1 MMSDYTILRGRSP
14 TSEIS
19 NHKSPQEVPLNIV
32 VCVKQVPDTAAT
44 LKVDEQ
50 SSVSWGD
57 AALVINP
64 WDEYAIEE
72 AIRIKEKHGGK
83 VIVLSLGPEQS
94 KEALKQAV
102 AMGCDEA
109 HLISD
114 PAFEGSDALATTY
127 ILAQAI
133 KQLGNVDVV
142 FFGKQAIDGD
152 TGLVPAGVARRL
164 GWPLLTYIAKID
176 ELDPGSQAI
185 KVTRLLEQGRQ
196 SMSSKLPAVLSV
208 VKEINEPRYPSFMN
222 IRKASK
228 LQIPVLTAAAIG
240 AEASKIGKAN
250 AAAQWLKVFPL
261 PARAGNV
268 ELITGDSPQAI
279 AAALA
284 DKLMAEKVI

>member
-1 MMSDYTILRGRSP
+1 
-14 TSEIS
+14 
-19 NHKSPQEVPLNIV
+19 LNIV
-32 VCVKQVPDTAAT
+32 VCTKQVPDSAAT

-50 SSVSWGD
+50 SRVSWGE

-72 AIRIKEKHGGK
+72 ALRLKEKFGGK
-83 VIVLSLGPEQS
+83 VTVLSVGPEQA

-102 AMGCDEA
+102 AMGCDDA
-109 HLISD
+109 QLISD
-114 PAFEGSDALATTY
+114 AAFEGSDALATTY

-133 KQLGNVDVV
+133 KKLGDVDVV
-142 FFGKQAIDGD
+142 IFGKQAIDGD

-164 GWPLLTYIAKID
+164 SWPLLSYVAKID
-176 ELDPGSQAI
+176 ELDPGSKSI

-196 SMSSKLPAVLSV
+196 SVSSKLPAVLSV

-228 LQIPVLTAAAIG
+228 LQIPTLNAAAIG
-240 AEASKIGKAN
+240 ADTGKVGAAH

-261 PARAGNV
+261 AARAGTCDI
-268 ELITGDSPQAI
+268 ITGDSPQAI
-279 AAALA
+279 AALLA
-284 DKLMAEKVI
+284 DKLLAEKVI

>member
-1 MMSDYTILRGRSP
+1 MP
-14 TSEIS
+14 
-19 NHKSPQEVPLNIV
+19 KEVTLNIV
-32 VCVKQVPDTAAT
+32 VCTKQVPDTAAT

-50 SSVSWGD
+50 SNVSWGD
-57 AALVINP
+57 APLVINP

-72 AIRIKEKHGGK
+72 AIRLKEKFGGK
-83 VIVLSLGPEQS
+83 VTVLSVGPEQA

-102 AMGCDEA
+102 AMGCDDA
-109 HLISD
+109 QLISD
-114 PAFEGSDALATTY
+114 PIFDGSDALATTH

-133 KQLGNVDVV
+133 KKLGDVDMVV
-142 FFGKQAIDGD
+142 FGKQAIDGD

-164 GWPLLTYIAKID
+164 GWPLLSYIAKID
-176 ELDPGSQAI
+176 ELDAAAKSI

-196 SMSSKLPAVLSV
+196 GVASQLPAVISV

-228 LQIPVLTAAAIG
+228 LAIPTLNAAAIG
-240 AEASKIGKAN
+240 ADADKVGRAH
-250 AAAQWLKVFPL
+250 AATQWVKTFPL
-261 PARAGNV
+261 PARTGNV
-268 ELITGDSPQAI
+268 EIISGDSPQAI

>member
-1 MMSDYTILRGRSP
+1 M
-14 TSEIS
+14 
-19 NHKSPQEVPLNIV
+19 NIV
-32 VCVKQVPDTAAT
+32 VCAKQVPDSAAT

-50 SSVSWGD
+50 SNVSWGD

-72 AIRIKEKHGGK
+72 AIRLKEKFGGK
-83 VIVLSLGPEQS
+83 VTVLTVGPEQS

-114 PAFEGSDALATTY
+114 PAFAGSDALATTY

-133 KQLGNVDVV
+133 KQLGEIDLVA
-142 FFGKQAIDGD
+142 FGKQAIDGD

-164 GWPLLTYIAKID
+164 GWPLLSYIAKID
-176 ELDPGSQAI
+176 EIDPGGKTL

-196 SMSSKLPAVLSV
+196 SVSSKLPAVITV

-228 LQIPVLTAAAIG
+228 LQIPVMDAVTLGVEANKIG
-240 AEASKIGKAN
+240 AARAV
-250 AAAQWLKVFPL
+250 AQWLKVFPL
-261 PARAGNV
+261 PARTGTV
-268 ELITGDSPQAI
+268 EMISGDSPQAI

>member
-1 MMSDYTILRGRSP
+1 
-14 TSEIS
+14 
-19 NHKSPQEVPLNIV
+19 LNIV
-32 VCVKQVPDTAAT
+32 VCIKQVPDSAAT

-50 SSVSWGD
+50 SNVSWGD
-57 AALVINP
+57 ATLIINP

-72 AIRIKEKHGGK
+72 ALRLKEKFGGK
-83 VIVLSLGPEQS
+83 VTALTVGPEQS

-114 PAFEGSDALATTY
+114 PAFAGSDALATTY

-133 KQLGNVDVV
+133 KKLGEVDLVA
-142 FFGKQAIDGD
+142 FGKQAIDGD

-176 ELDPGSQAI
+176 ELDPGGKTL

-196 SMSSKLPAVLSV
+196 SVSSKLPAVITA

-222 IRKASK
+222 IRKAGK
-228 LQIPVLTAAAIG
+228 LQIPIMDAAAIG
-240 AEASKIGKAN
+240 VEANKIGAAH

-261 PARAGNV
+261 PARTGTV
-268 ELITGDSPQAI
+268 EMISGDSPQAI

-284 DKLMAEKVI
+284 DKLLAEKVI

>member
-1 MMSDYTILRGRSP
+1 M
-14 TSEIS
+14 
-19 NHKSPQEVPLNIV
+19 NIV
-32 VCVKQVPDTAAT
+32 VCVKQVPDSAAT

-50 SSVSWGD
+50 SNVSWGD

-72 AIRIKEKHGGK
+72 AIRLKEKFGGK
-83 VIVLSLGPEQS
+83 VTVLSLGPEKA

-109 HLISD
+109 QLISD

-133 KQLGNVDVV
+133 KKLGEVDMVA
-142 FFGKQAIDGD
+142 FGRQAIDGD

-164 GWPLLTYIAKID
+164 GWPLLSYIAKID
-176 ELDPGSQAI
+176 ELDPGSKVI

-196 SMSSKLPAVLSV
+196 SASSQLPVVISV

-228 LQIPVLTAAAIG
+228 LPIPVLNAAAIG
-240 AEASKIGKAN
+240 ADASKIGAAN
-250 AAAQWLKVFPL
+250 AAAQWLKVFPP
-261 PARAGNV
+261 PARTGTV
-268 ELITGDSPQAI
+268 ELVTGDSPQAI

>member
-1 MMSDYTILRGRSP
+1 M
-14 TSEIS
+14 
-19 NHKSPQEVPLNIV
+19 NIV
-32 VCVKQVPDTAAT
+32 VCTKQVPDSAAT

-50 SSVSWGD
+50 SNVSWGD

-64 WDEYAIEE
+64 WDEYAVEE
-72 AIRIKEKHGGK
+72 AIRLKEKFGGK
-83 VIVLSLGPEQS
+83 VTVLTMGPEQS

-109 HLISD
+109 YLVSD
-114 PAFEGSDALATTY
+114 AAFVGSDALSTTY

-133 KQLGNVDVV
+133 KKLGNIDLVA
-142 FFGKQAIDGD
+142 FGKQAIDGD

-176 ELDPGSQAI
+176 ELDPAGQSI

-196 SMSSKLPAVLSV
+196 SMGSKLPAVISV

-228 LQIPVLTAAAIG
+228 LQIPIMDAAAIG
-240 AEASKIGKAN
+240 ADAGKIGKAH
-250 AAAQWLKVFPL
+250 AAADWLKVFPP
-261 PARAGNV
+261 PARAGTC
-268 ELITGDSPQAI
+268 EIITGDSPQAI
-279 AAALA
+279 AASLA
-284 DKLMAEKVI
+284 DKLLAEKVI

>member
-1 MMSDYTILRGRSP
+1 M
-14 TSEIS
+14 
-19 NHKSPQEVPLNIV
+19 NIV
-32 VCVKQVPDTAAT
+32 VCTKQVPDSAAA

-50 SSVSWGD
+50 SNVSWGD

-72 AIRIKEKHGGK
+72 AIRLKEKFGGK
-83 VIVLSLGPEQS
+83 VTVLTVGPEQS
-94 KEALKQAV
+94 KDALKQAV

-109 HLISD
+109 FLISD
-114 PAFEGSDALATTY
+114 PAFEGSDALATTH
-127 ILAQAI
+127 ILAQAV
-133 KQLGNVDVV
+133 KKLGDVDLVA
-142 FFGKQAIDGD
+142 FGKQAIDGD

-164 GWPLLTYIAKID
+164 GWPLLSYIAKID
-176 ELDPGSQAI
+176 ELDPGGKSI

-196 SMSSKLPAVLSV
+196 SVSSQLPAVISV

-228 LQIPVLTAAAIG
+228 LQIPVLNAAAIS
-240 AEASKIGKAN
+240 AEAGKVGAAH

-261 PARAGNV
+261 PARTGSC
-268 ELITGDSPQAI
+268 EMITGDSPQAM
-279 AAALA
+279 AASLV

>member
-1 MMSDYTILRGRSP
+1 
-14 TSEIS
+14 
-19 NHKSPQEVPLNIV
+19 LNIV
-32 VCVKQVPDTAAT
+32 VCIKQVPDSAAT

-50 SSVSWGD
+50 SNVSWGD
-57 AALVINP
+57 AALIINP

-72 AIRIKEKHGGK
+72 AIRLKEKFGGK
-83 VIVLSLGPEQS
+83 VTVLTAGPEQA

-114 PAFEGSDALATTY
+114 PAFAGSDALATTY

-133 KQLGNVDVV
+133 KQLGEVDLVA
-142 FFGKQAIDGD
+142 FGKQAIDGD

-176 ELDPGSQAI
+176 EIDPGSKVI

-196 SMSSKLPAVLSV
+196 SVSSKLPAVITA

-228 LQIPVLTAAAIG
+228 LQIPVMDAAAIG
-240 AEASKIGKAN
+240 AEASKIGAAH

-261 PARAGNV
+261 PARAGTV
-268 ELITGDSPQAI
+268 EIITGDSPQAI
-279 AAALA
+279 AASLA
-284 DKLMAEKVI
+284 DKLMADKVI

>member
-1 MMSDYTILRGRSP
+1 M
-14 TSEIS
+14 
-19 NHKSPQEVPLNIV
+19 NIV
-32 VCVKQVPDTAAT
+32 VCTKQVPDSAAT

-50 SSVSWGD
+50 SNVSWGD

-72 AIRIKEKHGGK
+72 AIRLKEKFSGK
-83 VIVLSLGPEQS
+83 VTVLTVGPEQS

-109 HLISD
+109 FLISD
-114 PAFEGSDALATTY
+114 AAFEGSDALATTH

-133 KQLGNVDVV
+133 KQLGEVDLVA
-142 FFGKQAIDGD
+142 FGKQAIDGD

-164 GWPLLTYIAKID
+164 GWPLLSYVAKID
-176 ELDPGSQAI
+176 ELDPGSKAI

-196 SMSSKLPAVLSV
+196 SVGSRLPAVISV

-228 LQIPVLTAAAIG
+228 LQISVMDAAAIG
-240 AEASKIGKAN
+240 AEASKVGKAN
-250 AAAQWLKVFPL
+250 AAAQWIKVFSL
-261 PARAGNV
+261 PARAGTCEMV
-268 ELITGDSPQAI
+268 TGDSPQAI
-279 AAALA
+279 AASLA
-284 DKLMAEKVI
+284 DKLLAEKVI